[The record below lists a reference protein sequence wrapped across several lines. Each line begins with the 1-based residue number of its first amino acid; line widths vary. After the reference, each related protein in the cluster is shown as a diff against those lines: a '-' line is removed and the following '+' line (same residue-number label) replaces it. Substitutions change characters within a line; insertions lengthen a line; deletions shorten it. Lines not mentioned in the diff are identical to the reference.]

1 MLLFLGRERNK
12 LEFPQLFPLFDL
24 ILFGFVDYRENLD
37 FLDVRL
43 LLFMLTSV
51 IKLETKPIFYEQ
63 FRTAVY

>member
-24 ILFGFVDYRENLD
+24 ILFGFVDYWENLD

-51 IKLETKPIFYEQ
+51 IKLATKPIFYEQ